1 MRIKLKY
8 TKVQS
13 ALEILSLLILIGT
26 YVYLLIRW
34 KDLPELVPGHYN
46 AAGEID
52 RWGSKSELIALPIV
66 STFLY
71 ALVTIVT
78 HFPNIWNVPVGITG
92 ANRDRVYGII
102 KDMIL
107 IMKAETMAIFFYLSY
122 NGIEVQLLHPLFTL
136 ITLTGVF
143 GTLSFF
149 LIRLAVISK
158 KVSKLN

>member
-8 TKVQS
+8 SKVQI
-13 ALEILSLLILIGT
+13 ALEILSILILIGT

-34 KDLPELVPGHYN
+34 KELPELVPGHYN

-52 RWGSKSELIALPIV
+52 RWGSKTELMALPIL

-71 ALVTIVT
+71 ALVTVVT
-78 HFPNIWNVPVGITG
+78 HFPNIWNVPVGLTD
-92 ANRDRVYGII
+92 ANRDKVYGCI

-122 NGIEVQLLHPLFTL
+122 NGIEVKPLHPFFTVIS
-136 ITLTGVF
+136 ITGIL
-143 GTLSFF
+143 GTLGFF

-158 KVSKLN
+158 G